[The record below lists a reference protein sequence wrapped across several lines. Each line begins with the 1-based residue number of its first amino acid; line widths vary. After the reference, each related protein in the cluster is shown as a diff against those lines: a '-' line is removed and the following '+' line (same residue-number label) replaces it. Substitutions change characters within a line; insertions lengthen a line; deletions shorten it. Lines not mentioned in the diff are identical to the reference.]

1 MELKLSCFK
10 CGSTDFEITEV
21 DNIKI
26 EGHSYLLHE
35 DYKNTQLICSKC
47 GLEDYVENLVITFR

>member
-10 CGSTDFEITEV
+10 CGSTDFEVTEV
-21 DNIKI
+21 ENIKI
-26 EGHSYLLHE
+26 EGRSYLLHE

-47 GLEDYVENLVITFR
+47 GLEDYVENFVITFR

>member
-1 MELKLSCFK
+1 VELKLSCFK

-21 DNIKI
+21 DNIKV

-35 DYKNTQLICSKC
+35 DYKDTKLTCERC
-47 GLEDYVENLVITFR
+47 GLEDYVENLIITFR